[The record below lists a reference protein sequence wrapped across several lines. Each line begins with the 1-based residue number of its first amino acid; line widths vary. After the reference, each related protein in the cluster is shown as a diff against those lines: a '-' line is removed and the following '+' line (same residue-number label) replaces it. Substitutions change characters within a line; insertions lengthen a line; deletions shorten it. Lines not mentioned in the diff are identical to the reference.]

1 MTPNH
6 AAGSLFP
13 RRLSAAVPGILT
25 AALLL
30 CPGGAGRAQDAPR
43 PVIAR
48 EKPIPAA
55 SASASAQDLVRLR
68 LQLVRLA
75 EQERAQDAELA
86 ALEAMAAPLAAEE
99 RALSAQLEEGRT
111 QIGRLLAA
119 LQRLSRLPPET
130 ALARPDAPLDTLRSA
145 LMLREMVPVLRQR
158 SEALAQ
164 SLQHLADTRQR
175 LDEQRARITAARSTL
190 AERRRVLDE
199 ALKRRDALPRPGG
212 DEHRALAQ
220 QMARLGSGAGT
231 LPQLMERM
239 EADRHAAAAAAARR
253 EAERAEE
260 ERRLG
265 ALRDATPPQPPPQPP
280 PPPAPSEAAP
290 SDTAEAPLVASLP
303 LPALPP
309 PDTPPSVLRGGLRLP
324 VGGRTV
330 IAYGAPDHT
339 GNPSRGLTIAAHPG
353 ATITAPFAGTV
364 MFAGPFRNYGH
375 ILIVEHGNGYHSLIA
390 GLGRID
396 TAVGTH
402 VAAGEPIGRTLS
414 PSDESAEVYFELRRH
429 GQPTNPINGFGGP
442 EGKGQG

>member
-1 MTPNH
+1 M
-6 AAGSLFP
+6 FP

-25 AALLL
+25 AVLLL
-30 CPGGAGRAQDAPR
+30 CPGGGGWAQDAPR
-43 PVIAR
+43 PAIAR

-55 SASASAQDLVRLR
+55 SAQDLARLR

-86 ALEAMAAPLAAEE
+86 ALEAMAAPLEAEE
-99 RALSAQLEEGRT
+99 RALSDRLAEDRT

-199 ALKRRDALPRPGG
+199 ALKRRDALPRPAD
-212 DEHRALAQ
+212 DERRALAQ

-231 LPQLMERM
+231 LPQLMDRM
-239 EADRHAAAAAAARR
+239 EADRHAATAAAARR
-253 EAERAEE
+253 EAERVEE
-260 ERRLG
+260 ERRLA
-265 ALRDATPPQPPPQPP
+265 ALRDASPPQPPQQAPQQVPAVPAAPP
-280 PPPAPSEAAP
+280 PDAPA
-290 SDTAEAPLVASLP
+290 DAPLVASLP

-364 MFAGPFRNYGH
+364 MFAGPFRNYGQ

-402 VAAGEPIGRTLS
+402 IAAGEPIGRTLS

-429 GQPTNPINGFGGP
+429 GQPINPINGFGGP

>member
-1 MTPNH
+1 MTPDR
-6 AAGSLFP
+6 AAGNPFP
-13 RRLSAAVPGILT
+13 RRLSAAVPSTLT
-25 AALLL
+25 AVLLV
-30 CPGGAGRAQDAPR
+30 CSGGAGWAQDAPR
-43 PVIAR
+43 PAIAR
-48 EKPIPAA
+48 EKPIPAP
-55 SASASAQDLVRLR
+55 SAQDLARLR

-86 ALEAMAAPLAAEE
+86 ALEAMAAPLEAEE
-99 RALSAQLEEGRT
+99 RALSAQLEEGRAR
-111 QIGRLLAA
+111 IGRLLAA

-190 AERRRVLDE
+190 ADRRRTIDE
-199 ALKRRDALPRPGG
+199 ALKRRDALPRPGE
-212 DEHRALAQ
+212 DERRALAQ
-220 QMARLGSGAGT
+220 QMARLGSGAGD
-231 LPQLMERM
+231 LPQLMDRM
-239 EADRHAAAAAAARR
+239 EAGRHAAAAAAARR

-260 ERRLG
+260 ERRLA
-265 ALRDATPPQPPPQPP
+265 ALRDAPPPQPA
-280 PPPAPSEAAP
+280 PADAVP
-290 SDTAEAPLVASLP
+290 SDTADAPLVASLP

-339 GNPSRGLTIAAHPG
+339 GNPSRGITIAAHPG

-364 MFAGPFRNYGH
+364 MFAGPFRNYGQ

-429 GQPTNPINGFGGP
+429 GQPTNPANGFGGP